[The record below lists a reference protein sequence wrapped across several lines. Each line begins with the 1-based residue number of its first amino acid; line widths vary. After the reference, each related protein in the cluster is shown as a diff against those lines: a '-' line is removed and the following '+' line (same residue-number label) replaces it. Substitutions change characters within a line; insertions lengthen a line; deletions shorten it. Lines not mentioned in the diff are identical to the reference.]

1 MDKFYRKKCWAK
13 ETRYK
18 EVDHKWLHMSGLQ
31 LPCREEAMPEKT
43 HKGVSGVPFLGLGEV
58 TQGVHFVHI
67 SQAIPHDLC
76 TFPYVC

>member
-1 MDKFYRKKCWAK
+1 
-13 ETRYK
+13 
-18 EVDHKWLHMSGLQ
+18 MSGLQ